1 MLGLGSKKA
10 GLTIEQT
17 GVRFTQLKNNKTWEL
32 EKQAFLPLEPG
43 TIIENQ
49 IADEEKLRLQIRQ
62 WAEQEGLKGTRV
74 ALSVPPSQVIIRK
87 MSIPALQAKQ
97 VQQLVALEVETGL
110 HLPFEEP
117 VYDFIPIGQESQI
130 QDDGSEEQ
138 VTKVLVFAAP
148 RKLITEYIEILD
160 EAGIKTESV
169 EVSATALGRMAEIAQ
184 GKPFADT
191 MLVHL
196 EHAQLDVYMFR
207 EGHPIFM
214 RTINL
219 LDIESE
225 APIFESESYLAQKAS
240 LASDQLSME
249 QLVEVTAEIS
259 RMLNFYQYSLHDG
272 AARITELVVTG
283 ADSIRKQLVGELRQ
297 ALAEIDIHGLEL
309 EAAPGKHADPS
320 LNLYRV
326 AVGAALRD
334 EKNSLIDL
342 LPRTDR
348 EAKVLPYALAAL
360 LIVWVLA
367 AGGVTAFYFA
377 QKSELDNQTVQIGS
391 LQSDSQVK
399 QLELAGLQGNNG
411 SPEKLIRQL
420 EALRMDAVA
429 VIEQLDAVL
438 PVGAVVRDIAYSQNS
453 TIDLT
458 VDFSKMDDA
467 STYLAVLKTLP
478 FVSNAEISTLAEETD
493 TGNGTTA
500 GAAGLYAVVYSVAMQ
515 GQAGSESPDTSSSDA
530 AAQSVD
536 SIGNA
541 IAPGAASSD
550 LTTQEESVNDGT
562 NP

>member
-1 MLGLGSKKA
+1 MLGFGSKKA

-17 GVRFTQLKNNKTWEL
+17 GVRFIQLKNNKTWEY

-62 WAEQEGLKGTRV
+62 WAEQEGLKGSRV

-87 MSIPALQAKQ
+87 MSISAVQPKQ

-117 VYDFIPIGQESQI
+117 VYDFIPIGRETQI
-130 QDDGSEEQ
+130 QDDGREEE

-160 EAGIKTESV
+160 EAGIKTDSV
-169 EVSATALGRMAEIAQ
+169 EVSATALARMAEIAQ
-184 GKPFADT
+184 DKPFADT

-196 EHAQLDVYMFR
+196 EHSQLDVYMFR

-219 LDIESE
+219 LDIEGE
-225 APIFESESYLAQKAS
+225 VPLFESESYLAQKTS
-240 LASDQLSME
+240 LTSDQLSME
-249 QLVEVTAEIS
+249 QMVEVTAEIS

-283 ADSIRKQLVGELRQ
+283 ADSIRTQLVGELRQ
-297 ALAEIDIHGLEL
+297 ALAEIDIHELEL
-309 EAAPGKHADPS
+309 ESAPGKYADPS

-348 EAKVLPYALAAL
+348 EAKVLPYALGAL
-360 LIVWVLA
+360 LLIWIMAA
-367 AGGVTAFYFA
+367 AGLTTFYFA
-377 QKSELDNQTVQIGS
+377 QKSELENQDLRIAQ
-391 LQSDSQVK
+391 LQSDRDVR
-399 QLELAGLQGNNG
+399 QLQLATIQGNGG
-411 SPEKLIRQL
+411 SPEKLIQQL
-420 EALRMDAVA
+420 EAAKVDAVD
-429 VIEQLDAVL
+429 VLTQLDTAL
-438 PVGAVVRDIAYSQNS
+438 PKGSMIRDISYAQNVS
-453 TIDLT
+453 IDLT
-458 VDFSKMDDA
+458 VSFTGIEQA
-467 STYLAVLKTLP
+467 SLYLTNLKTLP
-478 FVSNAEISTLAEETD
+478 FTITADISSLSRQSDTESGAIVLYSGVYHIALAQPASSLED
-493 TGNGTTA
+493 
-500 GAAGLYAVVYSVAMQ
+500 GAANSVQ
-515 GQAGSESPDTSSSDA
+515 
-530 AAQSVD
+530 
-536 SIGNA
+536 SIGEA
-541 IAPGAASSD
+541 IAPDAASDD

-562 NP
+562 TP

>member
-1 MLGLGSKKA
+1 MLGFGSKKA

-17 GVRFTQLKNNKTWEL
+17 GVRFIQLKNNKTWEY

-62 WAEQEGLKGTRV
+62 WAEQEGLKGSRV

-87 MSIPALQAKQ
+87 MSISAVQPKQ

-117 VYDFIPIGQESQI
+117 VYDFIPVGRETQI
-130 QDDGSEEQ
+130 QDDGREEE

-148 RKLITEYIEILD
+148 RKLIAEYIEILD
-160 EAGIKTESV
+160 EAGIKTDSV
-169 EVSATALGRMAEIAQ
+169 EVSATALVRMAEMAQ
-184 GKPFADT
+184 DKPFSDT

-196 EHAQLDVYMFR
+196 EHSQLDVYMFR

-219 LDIESE
+219 LDIEGE
-225 APIFESESYLAQKAS
+225 APLFESESYLAQKTS
-240 LASDQLSME
+240 FTSDQLSME
-249 QLVEVTAEIS
+249 QMVEVTAEIS

-283 ADSIRKQLVGELRQ
+283 ADTIRHQLVGELRQ
-297 ALAEIDIHGLEL
+297 ALAEIDIQELHL

-334 EKNSLIDL
+334 EKNSLINL
-342 LPRTDR
+342 LPKTDR

-360 LIVWVLA
+360 MIIWILA
-367 AGGVTAFYFA
+367 AGGVTTFYILQKGELETQKA
-377 QKSELDNQTVQIGS
+377 QISSMDT
-391 LQSDSQVK
+391 DSQVK
-399 QLELAGLQGNNG
+399 QLELAGLQGNGG
-411 SPEKLIRQL
+411 SPETLINQL
-420 EALRMDAVA
+420 EATRMDAVL
-429 VIEQLDAVL
+429 VIEQLDLTL
-438 PVGAVVRDIAYSQNS
+438 PVGAVVRDISYSQNS
-453 TIDLT
+453 TVDLT
-458 VDFSKMDDA
+458 VDVSKLDDA
-467 STYLAVLKTLP
+467 STYLAVIKTLP
-478 FVSNAEISTLAEETD
+478 FVTDAAISTMAEETD
-493 TGNGTTA
+493 TGNGTSL
-500 GAAGLYAVVYSVAMQ
+500 GASGMYSIVYSLTLQ
-515 GQAGSESPDTSSSDA
+515 GFQTDADTSDA
-530 AAQSVD
+530 AASSVE

-541 IAPGAASSD
+541 IAPDAASSD

>member
-1 MLGLGSKKA
+1 MLGFGSKKA

-17 GVRFTQLKNNKTWEL
+17 GVRFIQLKNNKTWEY

-62 WAEQEGLKGTRV
+62 WAEQEGLKGSRV

-87 MSIPALQAKQ
+87 MSISAVQPKQ

-117 VYDFIPIGQESQI
+117 VYDFIPIGRETQI
-130 QDDGSEEQ
+130 QDDGREEE

-160 EAGIKTESV
+160 EAGIKTDSV
-169 EVSATALGRMAEIAQ
+169 EVSATALARMAEIAQ
-184 GKPFADT
+184 DKPFADT

-196 EHAQLDVYMFR
+196 EHSQLDVYMFR

-219 LDIESE
+219 LDIEGE
-225 APIFESESYLAQKAS
+225 VPLFESESYLAQKTS
-240 LASDQLSME
+240 LTSDQLSME
-249 QLVEVTAEIS
+249 QMVEVTAEIS

-283 ADSIRKQLVGELRQ
+283 ADSIRTQLVGELRQ
-297 ALAEIDIHGLEL
+297 ALAEIDIHELEL
-309 EAAPGKHADPS
+309 ESAPGKYADPS

-348 EAKVLPYALAAL
+348 EAKVLPYALGAL
-360 LIVWVLA
+360 LLIWIMAA
-367 AGGVTAFYFA
+367 AGLTTFYFA
-377 QKSELDNQTVQIGS
+377 QKSELEDQDLRIAQ
-391 LQSDSQVK
+391 LQSDRDVR
-399 QLELAGLQGNNG
+399 QLQLATIQGNGG
-411 SPEKLIRQL
+411 SPEKLIQQL
-420 EALRMDAVA
+420 EAAKVDAVD
-429 VIEQLDAVL
+429 VLTQLDTAL
-438 PVGAVVRDIAYSQNS
+438 PKGSVIRDISYAQNVS
-453 TIDLT
+453 IDLT
-458 VDFSKMDDA
+458 VSFTGIEQA
-467 STYLAVLKTLP
+467 SLYLTNLKTLP
-478 FVSNAEISTLAEETD
+478 FTITADISSLSRQSDTESGAIVLYSGVYHIALAQPASSLED
-493 TGNGTTA
+493 
-500 GAAGLYAVVYSVAMQ
+500 GAANSVQ
-515 GQAGSESPDTSSSDA
+515 
-530 AAQSVD
+530 
-536 SIGNA
+536 SIGEA
-541 IAPGAASSD
+541 IAPDAASDD

-562 NP
+562 TP

>member
-1 MLGLGSKKA
+1 MLGFGSKKA

-17 GVRFTQLKNNKTWEL
+17 GVRFIQLKNNKTWEY

-62 WAEQEGLKGTRV
+62 WAEQEGLKGSRV

-87 MSIPALQAKQ
+87 MSIPAVQSKQ

-117 VYDFIPIGQESQI
+117 VYDFIPVGRETQI
-130 QDDGSEEQ
+130 QDDGREEE

-148 RKLITEYIEILD
+148 RKLIAEYIEILD
-160 EAGIKTESV
+160 EAGIKTDSV
-169 EVSATALGRMAEIAQ
+169 EVSATALARMAEIAQ
-184 GKPFADT
+184 DKPFADT

-196 EHAQLDVYMFR
+196 EQAQLDVYMFR

-219 LDIESE
+219 LDIEDE
-225 APIFESESYLAQKAS
+225 APLFESESYLAQKTS
-240 LASDQLSME
+240 LAGDKLSME

-283 ADSIRKQLVGELRQ
+283 AGSIRNQLVGELRQ
-297 ALAEIDIHGLEL
+297 ALAEIDIHELEL
-309 EAAPGKHADPS
+309 ESAPGKYADPS

-326 AVGAALRD
+326 AVGTALRD
-334 EKNSLIDL
+334 DKNSLIDL

-348 EAKVLPYALAAL
+348 EAKVLPYALSAL
-360 LIVWVLA
+360 LIIWILA
-367 AGGVTAFYFA
+367 AASVAYMYVSG
-377 QKSELDNQTVQIGS
+377 KSQLDEQTLTIQQ
-391 LQSDSQVK
+391 LTDDSTLK
-399 QLELAGLQGNNG
+399 QLELAKLNG
-411 SPEKLIRQL
+411 SGSSPAAIIQSI
-420 EALRMDAVA
+420 EAAKMDAVA
-429 VIEQLDAVL
+429 VLDQLDIIL
-438 PVGAVVRDIAYSQNS
+438 PEKGVIRDIAYTQGG

-458 VDFSKMDDA
+458 VDFTGLDQA
-467 STYLAVLKTLP
+467 SAYLADLKSLY
-478 FVSNAEISTLAEETD
+478 FSVSVGISSITRESDTGTGTATASNLYAAVYSISTQTL
-493 TGNGTTA
+493 GGTSIS
-500 GAAGLYAVVYSVAMQ
+500 GA
-515 GQAGSESPDTSSSDA
+515 
-530 AAQSVD
+530 D
-536 SIGNA
+536 SANAIGKA
-541 IAPGAASSD
+541 IAPGAVSTD
-550 LTTQEESVNDGT
+550 LETQEESVNAGT